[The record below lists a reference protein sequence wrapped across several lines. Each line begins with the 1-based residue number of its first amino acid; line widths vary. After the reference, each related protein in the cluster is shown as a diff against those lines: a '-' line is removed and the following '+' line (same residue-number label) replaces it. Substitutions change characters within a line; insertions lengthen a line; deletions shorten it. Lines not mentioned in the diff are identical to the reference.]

1 MIKKLLI
8 VLILISTTI
17 QSQTFVKGTM
27 SPVIEDIKYV
37 ILYQLK
43 GAKQLY
49 IANTTVENGEFQL
62 DFPEDSS
69 KGMYRLVYDMNNGGY
84 VDVLYSNENIEL
96 KFDPSFPSGTLKFL
110 TSEENKL
117 FANYRLQTETI
128 KHRLD
133 SLQLSY
139 FRLEDEVALKFT
151 DQFYRKTL
159 EKYEEIHNDFET
171 NSGNQLAHHFIKS
184 NKKYYSPEIFSAPQ
198 EYLNSE
204 KSHYFD
210 FINFND
216 AVLQNS
222 IFYTEKIVD
231 YVFYLNR
238 SDDTEVQNGLY
249 KNAIQEVV
257 EKIGRNMLLKSEI
270 LTTLMYNFA
279 QLENTIIIDFIVENL
294 YEKLPLDY
302 QSKNDIKQIQDQV
315 KLAVGKKAPDFTWK
329 ENKTTKS
336 LNEINVASTYILV
349 FWSTT
354 CSHCLNEV
362 PQLYE
367 FINEN
372 KKVHVIAIALEND
385 EYGFNHHTEKFEKW
399 TNVLGLGKW
408 ENKIAKEY
416 KIVSTPSYF
425 ILDANKKIISKPYA
439 FEDVKSYL
447 NN

>member
-1 MIKKLLI
+1 MEVFGKK
-8 VLILISTTI
+8 SE
-17 QSQTFVKGTM
+17 K
-27 SPVIEDIKYV
+27 
-37 ILYQLK
+37 
-43 GAKQLY
+43 
-49 IANTTVENGEFQL
+49 ANL
-62 DFPEDSS
+62 
-69 KGMYRLVYDMNNGGY
+69 
-84 VDVLYSNENIEL
+84 NESIGL
-96 KFDPSFPSGTLKFL
+96 
-110 TSEENKL
+110 
-117 FANYRLQTETI
+117 
-128 KHRLD
+128 
-133 SLQLSY
+133 
-139 FRLEDEVALKFT
+139 
-151 DQFYRKTL
+151 
-159 EKYEEIHNDFET
+159 T

-408 ENKIAKEY
+408 ENKIANS
-416 KIVSTPSYF
+416 V
-425 ILDANKKIISKPYA
+425 
-439 FEDVKSYL
+439 
-447 NN
+447 